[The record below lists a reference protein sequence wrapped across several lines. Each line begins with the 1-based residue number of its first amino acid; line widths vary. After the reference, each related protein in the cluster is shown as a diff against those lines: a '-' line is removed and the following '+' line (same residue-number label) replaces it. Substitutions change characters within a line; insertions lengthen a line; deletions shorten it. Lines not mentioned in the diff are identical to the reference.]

1 MRPSLKSLPRRGVI
15 AAAAASLL
23 GCGILAPAQ
32 DPNAP
37 VITGTA
43 SYKARVTMPAAA
55 VFEATLEDVSRA
67 DAPAVVIASVRMERL
82 DPPPFRFRIPYD
94 PAKIVPGHRYVVR
107 ARITLNEVLRFTTDT
122 AYPVLGPDGNK
133 HVKLQLTGDGG
144 GYRPL
149 PGT

>member
-1 MRPSLKSLPRRGVI
+1 MRPLKHLPPRGVI
-15 AAAAASLL
+15 VVAALALL
-23 GCGILAPAQ
+23 GCGTTGPAE

-43 SYKARVTMPAAA
+43 AYRARVILPAAA

-67 DAPAVVIASVRMERL
+67 DAPAEVIARVRLDRL

-107 ARITLNEVLRFTTDT
+107 GRITLNEVLRFTTDT
-122 AYPVLGPDGNK
+122 AYPVLGPDGIK
-133 HVKLQLTGDGG
+133 HVTLEMAGDGG
-144 GYRPL
+144 GFRPL

>member
-15 AAAAASLL
+15 VAAAVSLL
-23 GCGILAPAQ
+23 GCGILVPAQ
-32 DPNAP
+32 DPDAP
-37 VITGTA
+37 AITGTA

-55 VFEATLEDVSRA
+55 IFEATLEDVSRA
-67 DAPAVVIASVRMERL
+67 DAPAVVIGSVRMERL

-107 ARITLNEVLRFTTDT
+107 ARITLNEVLRFTTHT

-133 HVKLQLTGDGG
+133 HVKLEMTGDGG
-144 GYRPL
+144 GFRPL

>member
-1 MRPSLKSLPRRGVI
+1 MRLLNHLPRRGVI
-15 AAAAASLL
+15 VAAALSML
-23 GCGILAPAQ
+23 GCGTFAPAQ

-43 SYKARVTMPAAA
+43 SYRARVTMPAAA
-55 VFEATLEDVSRA
+55 IFEATLEDVSRA
-67 DAPAVVIASVRMERL
+67 DAPSEVIGRVRLENL
-82 DPPPFRFRIPYD
+82 NPPPFRFSIPYD

-107 ARITLNEVLRFTTDT
+107 ARITLNEVLRFTTHT

-133 HVKLQLTGDGG
+133 HVKLEMTGDGG
-144 GYRPL
+144 GFRPL

>member
-1 MRPSLKSLPRRGVI
+1 MRPSLNSLTRRGAI
-15 AAAAASLL
+15 TAAALSLL
-23 GCGILAPAQ
+23 GCGAVGPAA

-43 SYKARVTMPAAA
+43 SYKARLTLPAAA

-67 DAPAVVIASVRMERL
+67 DAPAEVIGRVRMERL

-133 HVKLQLTGDGG
+133 HVKLEMTGDGG